1 MKSKNQDVLEILYDK
16 ESSNL
21 TAQDNPGAKIQ
32 EPDWWNTWK
41 G

>member
-32 EPDWWNTWK
+32 EPDW
-41 G
+41 